1 MKPPIELQRF
11 ELRLSGLG
19 GQGILT
25 LGKVLGAG
33 LALEEGYEVSQ
44 TQSYGPEARGGASRS
59 DLVISSLPISY
70 PKPEQLDLLVAM
82 SQEACNLYYRHL
94 KPGGLLLVDDSL
106 VKQTPTNIYWGLP
119 FTTLAKQKLGMAQAA
134 NMVLLGSLAHLVPF
148 IQPKA
153 MKTSLERNLSPRFL
167 EGNLKAFQLGLTQA
181 KKKYPDAQGQWT
193 FS

>member
-1 MKPPIELQRF
+1 VKSPMELQRF

-33 LALEEGYEVSQ
+33 LALEEGYEVAQ

-59 DLVISSLPISY
+59 DLVISSLTISY

-119 FTTLAKQKLGMAQAA
+119 FTTLAKEKLGMVQAA
-134 NMVLLGSLAHLVPF
+134 LAHLVPF
-148 IQPKA
+148 IQPRS
-153 MKTSLERNLSPRFL
+153 MKNSLGRNLSPRFL
-167 EGNLKAFQLGLTQA
+167 EGNLKAFQLGLSQA
-181 KKKYPDAQGQWT
+181 RKKYPSAQEQWT

>member
-1 MKPPIELQRF
+1 MKSPMELQRF

-33 LALEEGYEVSQ
+33 LALEEGYEVAQ

-59 DLVISSLPISY
+59 DLVISSLTISY

-119 FTTLAKQKLGMAQAA
+119 FTTLAKEKLGMVQAA
-134 NMVLLGSLAHLVPF
+134 NMVLLGALAHLVPF
-148 IQPKA
+148 IQPRS
-153 MKTSLERNLSPRFL
+153 MKNSLGRNLSPRFL
-167 EGNLKAFQLGLTQA
+167 EGNLKAFQLGLSQA
-181 KKKYPDAQGQWT
+181 RKKYPSAQEQWT

>member
-1 MKPPIELQRF
+1 MKPPIELTRF

-44 TQSYGPEARGGASRS
+44 TQSYGPEARGGASQS
-59 DLVISSLPISY
+59 DLVISTLPISY

-82 SQEACNLYYRHL
+82 SQEACNLYYRQL
-94 KPGGLLLVDDSL
+94 KPGGLLLVDNSL

-119 FTTLAKQKLGMAQAA
+119 FTTLAVGKLGMVQAA
-134 NMVLLGSLAHLVPF
+134 NMVLLGALAHLVPF
-148 IQPKA
+148 VQPRA
-153 MKTSLERNLSPRFL
+153 MRKSLERNLSPRFL
-167 EGNLKAFQLGLTQA
+167 EGNLKAFQLGHTQA
-181 KKKYPDAQGQWT
+181 KKKYPDAHEQWT

>member
-1 MKPPIELQRF
+1 MKSPITLDRF

-59 DLVISSLPISY
+59 DLVISSGIISY

-119 FTTLAKQKLGMAQAA
+119 FTSLAAQKLGMAQAA
-134 NMVLLGSLAHLVPF
+134 NMVLLGALAHLVPF
-148 IQPKA
+148 VQPRA
-153 MKTSLERNLSPRFL
+153 MKKSLERNLSVRFL

-181 KKKYPDAQGQWT
+181 RKKYPDAQNQWT

>member
-1 MKPPIELQRF
+1 MKSPIELQRF

-59 DLVISSLPISY
+59 DLVISSRLISY

-119 FTTLAKQKLGMAQAA
+119 FTSLASQKLGMAQAA
-134 NMVLLGSLAHLVPF
+134 NMVLLGALVHLVPF
-148 IQPKA
+148 VQPKS
-153 MKTSLERNLSPRFL
+153 MKKSLERNFAPRFL
-167 EGNLKAFQLGLTQA
+167 EGNLKAFQLGLTHA

-193 FS
+193 FF